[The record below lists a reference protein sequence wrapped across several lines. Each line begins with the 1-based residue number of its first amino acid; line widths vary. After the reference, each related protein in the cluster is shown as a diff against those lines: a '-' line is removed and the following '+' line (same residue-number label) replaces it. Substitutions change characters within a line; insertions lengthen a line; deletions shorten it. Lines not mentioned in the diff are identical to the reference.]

1 MINSASYS
9 TQLEDNMKI
18 YFSHGKESG
27 PWGSK
32 IKRLAN
38 IAQDQGFCVESI
50 DYSDIL
56 DPDLRVERLLK
67 RVENIEE
74 DILLVGSSMGG
85 YVSLVASEQAPVKGL
100 FLLAPA
106 LFMKGYKKQI
116 YQRSAKV
123 EIVHGWSD
131 DIIPAEHSIKFAKN
145 SDCSLHLISGDHRLN
160 SSIEVVEKLF
170 SQFLSS
176 HKNS

>member
-1 MINSASYS
+1 
-9 TQLEDNMKI
+9 MKV

-38 IAQDQGFCVESI
+38 VAKEQGYSVESI

-56 DPDLRVERLLK
+56 DPDLRVERLLN
-67 RVENIEE
+67 VLENIDEE
-74 DILLVGSSMGG
+74 FLLVGSSMGG
-85 YVSLVASEQAPVKGL
+85 YVSLVASEQVNAKAV

-106 LFMKGYKKQI
+106 LFMPGYKQQTYTNKTN
-116 YQRSAKV
+116 V

-131 DIIPAEHSIKFAKN
+131 DIIPPENSIKFAQN

-170 SQFLSS
+170 FQFLISQKS
-176 HKNS
+176 KL

>member
-1 MINSASYS
+1 
-9 TQLEDNMKI
+9 MKV

-38 IAQDQGFCVESI
+38 VAKEQGFSVDSI
-50 DYSDIL
+50 DYSDIV
-56 DPDLRVERLLK
+56 DPDLRVERLIKVLEK
-67 RVENIEE
+67 VEE
-74 DILLVGSSMGG
+74 DFLLVGSSMGG
-85 YVSLVASEQAPVKGL
+85 YVSLVASEKVNAKGV

-106 LFMKGYKKQI
+106 LFMQGYKKQT
-116 YQRSAKV
+116 YSNDTNV

-131 DIIPAEHSIKFAKN
+131 DIIPPENSIKLAKN
-145 SDCSLHLISGDHRLN
+145 IDCSLHLISGDHRLN

-170 SQFLSS
+170 LQFLISQS
-176 HKNS
+176 HNAALQRKSR